1 MKTSLILSATDPLE
15 KLIEWLLPPSLGVRV
30 HQLTV
35 ASDELTLVV
44 VSSQS
49 EGRCPL
55 CGQPSARVHSRYT
68 RSFQDLPWGTLQVR
82 LRVQVHRFFCQN
94 PSCARRIFSE
104 PLAELAEPYA
114 RRTTRLREAL
124 LAIGWALGGE
134 AGARQCLSHGMPVCA
149 ATLLTLLRRCGA
161 APCPTPRVLGVDDW
175 SFRARTAG
183 TLLVDLERHQPVE
196 VLLGSDE
203 QVLADWLLA
212 HPGVEVISRDRGAS
226 YLKGANKGAPQAHQV
241 LDRWHLLKNLGEVLQ
256 KSLAQHLEV
265 LQEAAHEALPTG
277 PSNQPS
283 GVALQAPTTRSEMAD
298 CSEQAS
304 SQLAGGVPP
313 TPVLRSRKPPRR
325 KPATLSKQRRWQL
338 EMYQQVHQ
346 LSAEGRSEPR
356 DCRASASASSYRA
369 QVCAAGA
376 IRRSAP

>member
-1 MKTSLILSATDPLE
+1 MGVGRRGRGSPMRGSAMPLR
-15 KLIEWLLPPSLGVRV
+15 G
-30 HQLTV
+30 
-35 ASDELTLVV
+35 
-44 VSSQS
+44 
-49 EGRCPL
+49 
-55 CGQPSARVHSRYT
+55 
-68 RSFQDLPWGTLQVR
+68 
-82 LRVQVHRFFCQN
+82 
-94 PSCARRIFSE
+94 
-104 PLAELAEPYA
+104 
-114 RRTTRLREAL
+114 
-124 LAIGWALGGE
+124 
-134 AGARQCLSHGMPVCA
+134 
-149 ATLLTLLRRCGA
+149 ATLLSLLRRWGA
-161 APCPTPRVLGVDDW
+161 ASRPTPRILGVDDW
-175 SFRARTAG
+175 SFQARTTG
-183 TLLVDLERHQPVE
+183 TLLVDLERHRPVE

-226 YLKGANKGAPQAHQV
+226 YLKGANKGAPQAQQV

-256 KSLAQHLEV
+256 QSLAQHLEV

-277 PSNQPS
+277 PSSKPS
-283 GVALQAPTTRSEMAD
+283 GVAPQAPTTRREMAD